1 MKQRIKN
8 FIVFI
13 VFIIIV
19 AIFGVESIPVLA
31 TIVALATGI
40 KTQRWE
46 IIFITVAVW
55 AGIGIVWLL
64 SKRPGIFQIPVAA
77 ALVFGVPYVLYW
89 VYDNFERLVRWFER
103 ITGHRK

>member
-1 MKQRIKN
+1 MKHRIKN

-31 TIVALATGI
+31 TVLALATGI
-40 KTQRWE
+40 KTQKWE

-55 AGIGIVWLL
+55 VGIGIVWLL
-64 SKRPGIFQIPVAA
+64 SKRPGIFQIPIAA
-77 ALVFGVPYVLYW
+77 AIVFGVPCAIYVAYHKLGQ
-89 VYDNFERLVRWFER
+89 FIRWLKN
-103 ITGHRK
+103 ITGRRK